1 MSSYSNHQVECDLC
15 DDTTTFDIR
24 VEGAT
29 TECGHVVC
37 EACCEESVEFVHT
50 DEEVFAYLIE

>member
-1 MSSYSNHQVECDLC
+1 MNEHVTECDLC
-15 DDTTTFDIR
+15 NDSFDLR
-24 VEGAT
+24 LDGAT

-50 DEEVFAYLIE
+50 DDEVFAYLTE